1 MKILLG
7 ILAVVVVGGS
17 LFADYM
23 WRKWMAERR
32 RNRE

>member
-7 ILAVVVVGGS
+7 ILALIFVVAS
-17 LFADYM
+17 FAADYM

-32 RNRE
+32 RDRQ